1 MHESLQI
8 SDMDMNMFGLNAAQ
22 LESAGARWTAQ
33 EILQQPE
40 VWSEIQAQI
49 AGQSAPL
56 AGFIDPWLMDPSSRI
71 ILTGAGTS
79 AHIGG
84 CVAPALTRAL
94 HRRIEA
100 IPTTDLVASPE
111 SYLSAASPTLLVS
124 FARSGNSPESVAAL
138 DIADALLP
146 RCAHL
151 VLTCDAQG
159 QLCQRAK
166 DSGNAYVIVLPERS
180 NDRSFA
186 MTSSFT
192 GMLYAAALAL
202 RALPGRTDLQAMAQ
216 RLIPDQIPLLQALVA
231 EQFKR
236 VVFLGAKEFQ
246 GLATEAALKTLEM
259 TDGAIVAI
267 ADSPLGVRHGPKTI
281 LNRDTVV
288 VIYVSN
294 DEHTRQY
301 DLDLVNELR
310 RDGVARRVLAL
321 SGRPWT
327 PAHPDNIA
335 VEEGSAVPPGVDLE
349 LCLPFAMFSQSLAM
363 LCALSLGVHPDNP
376 NTAGTVSRVVKGVTI
391 HPWRGTV

>member
-1 MHESLQI
+1 MRFPQNSA
-8 SDMDMNMFGLNAAQ
+8 MDMTMFGLNAAQ

-40 VWSEIQAQI
+40 VWSEIEALIAAQST
-49 AGQSAPL
+49 ALS
-56 AGFIDPWLMDPSSRI
+56 GFVDPWLRNPDSQI

-79 AHIGG
+79 AHIGA
-84 CVAPALTRAL
+84 CVAPALTRVL
-94 HRRIEA
+94 HRRVDA

-138 DIADALLP
+138 DILDALLP
-146 RCAHL
+146 QCGHL

-159 QLCQRAK
+159 LLCQRA
-166 DSGNAYVIVLPERS
+166 NASSNAQVIVLPERS

-202 RALPGRTDLQAMAQ
+202 RALPGGKDLASMAR
-216 RLIPDQIPLLQALVA
+216 RLIPDQIPLLRALVA

-259 TDGAIVAI
+259 TDGEIVAI

-281 LNRDTVV
+281 LNQDTVV

-294 DEHTRQY
+294 DEYTRQY
-301 DLDLVNELR
+301 DVDLVNELR
-310 RDGVARRVLAL
+310 RDAVARRVLAL
-321 SGRPWT
+321 SGRPWGPT
-327 PAHPDNIA
+327 HPDNIA
-335 VEEGSAVPPGVDLE
+335 IEEVSALPPAGDLE

-363 LCALSLGVHPDNP
+363 LCAISLGVHPDNP

-391 HPWRGTV
+391 HPWHSTV